1 MAFPQFL
8 KRKRVW
14 ALILVVLVVGGMV
27 YKRSTVPKGPFYDT
41 QPVTQGPLKQTV
53 EATGQVV
60 PQARIDLSFKNGG
73 KVTFVSTTVGMPVKK
88 GDVLA
93 QVDRT
98 DAELGARRASATV
111 SLALANL
118 RAREAGETAESI
130 RIAQAGVDQAR
141 ASLQKAQNDL
151 ESTKRSVEDEYAV
164 SVIAVDT
171 AQRALD
177 NALNSNDQTVVDAY
191 VSLRQSLQNALGPIQ
206 GSLADGD
213 TLVGVDNQSENWR
226 YSLTFGAGDT
236 ASLQNARTT
245 YPLAKTTREQAS
257 QAVNGLTAQATQAQ
271 IREAATRVKDALE
284 KTQRYLD
291 FVQRALTATVAS
303 ANFSAS
309 EIASK
314 KALIDG
320 DRVTIGAQLSTVSG
334 ALQTATSVELSRTT
348 SLDQLKNALE
358 TAKTN
363 LRLAETNR
371 GSKVRAAESAVQ
383 LQTAA
388 LASAQASLDQRKA
401 PPRAVDLAA
410 LRAQVQDAQTAY
422 TQALE
427 RLNDTQIVAPVDG
440 VISEVVPKV
449 GEQAMAGSKM
459 ISMIAEEKFTIEA
472 LIPEA
477 DIAKVTTGQSATITL
492 DAFGDA
498 QPFMGSITAE
508 YPDQTK
514 VQDAIYYKAIVAID
528 TQGKD
533 VKPGMTADV
542 TVLTAERPSS
552 TISIPTRAV
561 SQVNGE
567 SQVQVL
573 VNGVKEDRVVVTGMR
588 ADEARTEIISGVSL
602 DEQVIVGELTADEYA
617 TRQKEA
623 AQKK

>member
-561 SQVNGE
+561 RQVNGE

>member
-1 MAFPQFL
+1 MAIPRFL
-8 KRKRVW
+8 KRKRLW
-14 ALILVVLVVGGMV
+14 ALVIVVLIGGGLA
-27 YKRSTVPKGPFYDT
+27 YARSTAPKGPFYDT

-73 KVTFVSTTVGMPVKK
+73 KVTALLATIGARVKK

-93 QVDRT
+93 QTDRT
-98 DAELGARRASATV
+98 DAELNVRRAGATV

-118 RAREAGETAESI
+118 RAREAGETVESI
-130 RIAQAGVDQAR
+130 RIAQAGVDQAQ
-141 ASLQKAQNDL
+141 ANLQKAQNDL
-151 ESTKRSVEDEYAV
+151 ETTKRSVEDEYAV

-171 AQRALD
+171 AQHALD

-191 VSLRQSLQNALGPIQ
+191 VALRQSLQNALGPIQ
-206 GSLADGD
+206 GALADGD
-213 TLVGVDNQSENWR
+213 LLVGVDNQSENWR
-226 YSLTFGAGDT
+226 YSLTFGAGDAVT
-236 ASLQNARTT
+236 LQSARMT
-245 YPLAKTTREQAS
+245 YPIAKMAREQAS
-257 QAVNGLTAQATQAQ
+257 QVVNALTLQATNAQ
-271 IREAATRVKDALE
+271 LRDATSRVKDALE

-291 FVQRALTATVAS
+291 FVQRALTGTVAS
-303 ANFSAS
+303 ANFTAS
-309 EIASK
+309 EIASQK
-314 KALIDG
+314 SLIDG
-320 DRVTIGAQLSTVSG
+320 DRVTIGAQLSTVNG
-334 ALQTATSVELSRTT
+334 ALQAATSAELARTT
-348 SLDQLKNALE
+348 SLDQLRNALE

-371 GSKVRAAESAVQ
+371 VSKVRAAESLVQ

-422 TQALE
+422 TQATE
-427 RLNDTQIVAPVDG
+427 RLNDTRISAPVDG
-440 VISEVVPKV
+440 VISEIIPKV
-449 GEQAMAGSKM
+449 GEQAVAGTKM
-459 ISMIAEEKFTIEA
+459 ISLIAEEKFTIEA

-498 QPFMGSITAE
+498 QPFTGSVTAE

-542 TVLTAERPSS
+542 TILTAERPSS
-552 TISIPTRAV
+552 TLSIPTRAV
-561 SQVNGE
+561 RQGDGQSR
-567 SQVQVL
+567 VQVF
-573 VNGVKEDRVVVTGMR
+573 VNNLKEDRTVVTGLR
-588 ADEARTEIISGVSL
+588 ADEARIEVISGASL
-602 DEQVIVGELTADEYA
+602 GERVIVGELTAEEYA

-623 AQKK
+623 AEKK